1 MGRNGRLGPLGD
13 PIKVPHSATF
23 TPDGAELL
31 VATTEEDPFAD
42 GDAVTVRR
50 HSTDT
55 GELIEAV
62 VIDELHGDLEGKA
75 IQFVGYSGDGSTV
88 YLVDRPLTA
97 DATLVAMD
105 LDDFDVTGTRGG
117 LTDGQVKSSAIS
129 PGRSLIATGT
139 ADGYV
144 RVWDAETFDLLQ
156 EIFVADTQ
164 VQGLSFVN
172 DDHLAVAPEDGN
184 ILVYTL
190 DVDELISIAR
200 QSLSRGFTAE
210 ECEKYNF
217 GDDCPTL
224 DELTTGD

>member
-1 MGRNGRLGPLGD
+1 MAIWRQ
-13 PIKVPHSATF
+13 
-23 TPDGAELL
+23 
-31 VATTEEDPFAD
+31 
-42 GDAVTVRR
+42 
-50 HSTDT
+50 
-55 GELIEAV
+55 
-62 VIDELHGDLEGKA
+62 KA
-75 IQFVGYSGDGSTV
+75 IQFVGYSGDGSTI

-105 LDDFDVTGTRGG
+105 LDDFDVERTRGG

-129 PGRSLIATGT
+129 PDRSLIATGT

-144 RVWDAETFDLLQ
+144 RIWDAETFDLLQ

-164 VQGLSFVN
+164 VQGLAFVS

-190 DVDELISIAR
+190 DVDELISLAR
-200 QSLSRGFTAE
+200 QSLSRGFTPE

-224 DELTTGD
+224 EELAAGG